1 MPWTV
6 SHLHSTYNKRALPF
20 TTYAKIISY
29 LNGAQIQ
36 HYKQWHQQNHPKGII
51 FNQNNGLPKTKQH
64 WKQKLWSTTYILCSW
79 RKYHS
84 IQGKIKQKQ
93 RKIKNIKSFT
103 PLQTK
108 TLKALQDS
116 KIYIIKPSH
125 KSLGPALLDTK
136 NKHLN
141 GTQWTPT
148 FKRLPTTISL
158 TSKNK
163 NRRHENHPKKLTQK
177 AEQTLFQRSFSFNIE
192 YQYSMAY
199 QKSIKNPLS
208 LWPLV
213 SSIISFLSVF
223 SPWVD
228 QRVNDLLPLVH
239 SYLKNSNTLIKTSN
253 PTNYL
258 IMPCFFQPMLHQ
270 CIPTFI
276 QT

>member
-163 NRRHENHPKKLTQK
+163 NRRHENHPKK
-177 AEQTLFQRSFSFNIE
+177 A
-192 YQYSMAY
+192 YSKSRANSLSKEFLLQHRIPVFY
-199 QKSIKNPLS
+199 GIPKVHKKSIITLTLSKQHHQFFISILS
-208 LWPLV
+208 LGRPKSEWPTPTCPL
-213 SSIISFLSVF
+213 IS
-223 SPWVD
+223 
-228 QRVNDLLPLVH
+228 
-239 SYLKNSNTLIKTSN
+239 
-253 PTNYL
+253 
-258 IMPCFFQPMLHQ
+258 
-270 CIPTFI
+270 
-276 QT
+276 